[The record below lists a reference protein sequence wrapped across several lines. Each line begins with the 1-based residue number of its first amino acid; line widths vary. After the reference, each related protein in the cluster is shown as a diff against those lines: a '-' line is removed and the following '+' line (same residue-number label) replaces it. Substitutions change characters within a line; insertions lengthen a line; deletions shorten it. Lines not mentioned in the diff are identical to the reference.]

1 VGSPIGRLAGR
12 LAARLPAAG
21 RLAGRLAGRIPGTGR
36 IGSRFE
42 DARDGPWRVVVAEDS
57 MRPALE
63 PGDWLL
69 VDPTV
74 RAWPRRGSIVVIRE
88 PDGDLLT
95 IKRVAAR
102 PGDVIRTAAGPIRL
116 GPSEAWLLG
125 DDRAVSHD
133 SRMYGPVAL
142 DRLLARAWFRY
153 GPAGRTGRLEPR

>member
-1 VGSPIGRLAGR
+1 MGSLAGR
-12 LAARLPAAG
+12 LV
-21 RLAGRLAGRIPGTGR
+21 GRIPGIGR
-36 IGSRFE
+36 IGPRLE

-74 RAWPRRGSIVVIRE
+74 RAWPRRGSIVVVRE

-102 PGDVIRTAAGPIRL
+102 PGDVIRTATGPIRL

-125 DDRAVSHD
+125 DDRAVSRD
-133 SRMYGPVAL
+133 SRTYGPVTS

-153 GPAGRTGRLEPR
+153 GPAGRTGRLDHAEHRATQRQPEG

>member
-1 VGSPIGRLAGR
+1 MGSLV
-12 LAARLPAAG
+12 
-21 RLAGRLAGRIPGTGR
+21 GRLAGRIPGTGR
-36 IGSRFE
+36 IGALLEDSRG
-42 DARDGPWRVVVAEDS
+42 GPWRVVVAEDS

-69 VDPTV
+69 VDPTI
-74 RAWPRRGSIVVIRE
+74 RAWPRRGSIVVVRE

-102 PGDVIRTAAGPIRL
+102 PGDVIRTATGPIRL

-125 DDRAVSHD
+125 DDRAVSRD
-133 SRMYGPVAL
+133 SRMYGSVGL

-153 GPAGRTGRLEPR
+153 GPPGRTGRLEPR

>member
-1 VGSPIGRLAGR
+1 MPGPIPGAGAVGALAGR
-12 LAARLPAAG
+12 LTG
-21 RLAGRLAGRIPGTGR
+21 RLEGLARRPATDSVGPLLPGAR
-36 IGSRFE
+36 RGS
-42 DARDGPWRVVVAEDS
+42 WRVLVAEDS

-69 VDPTV
+69 VDPTI
-74 RAWPRRGSIVVIRE
+74 RAWPRRGSIVVVRE
-88 PDGDLLT
+88 PDGDLLA

-102 PGDVIRTAAGPIRL
+102 PGDVIRTATGPIRL

-125 DDRAVSHD
+125 DDRAVSRD
-133 SRMYGPVAL
+133 SRMYGPVGL